1 MLVLIAL
8 SLLIGV
14 LLGLLGGGGSILTVP
29 VLVYLAGLSAK
40 NAIITSLIVV
50 CLTSLI
56 AVVNHARRGK
66 VCWTTGLAFGLT
78 GMIGAFLGGR
88 LAAYVPDSLL
98 LVLFAVIM
106 LAASL
111 SMLRNQKTPKPLQPN
126 RLPLQKPCPQH
137 LPLIALMLDGFLVG
151 SVTGLIGVGGGFLM
165 VPALNNLAGLPIHAA
180 IGTSLFIMVIQSS
193 AALAGHANHMTI
205 DLFITALFSAFA
217 IIGSFIGSSLSGKI
231 PGQHLKRGFGI
242 LVFILGCF
250 LLYREI
256 NPPMMAQIKDLVIR
270 HQDFILGASTILAI
284 MLSYRLWL
292 WTHTLQKN
300 NDRNQT

>member
-1 MLVLIAL
+1 MLLLIAL

-56 AVVNHARRGK
+56 AVANHARRGK

-88 LAAYVPDSLL
+88 LATYVPDSLL

-106 LAASL
+106 LTASL
-111 SMLRNQKTPKPLQPN
+111 SMLRNKKSPKPVQTPQ
-126 RLPLQKPCPQH
+126 LPPQKPCPRH
-137 LPLIALMLDGFLVG
+137 LPFIALMLDGFLVG

-165 VPALNNLAGLPIHAA
+165 VPALNNLAGLPMHAA
-180 IGTSLFIMVIQSS
+180 IGTSLFIIVMQSS
-193 AALAGHANHMTI
+193 AALAGHASHMTI
-205 DLFITALFSAFA
+205 DIGLTALFTAFA
-217 IIGSFIGSSLSGKI
+217 IIGSFVGSNLSGKVS
-231 PGQHLKRGFGI
+231 GRHLRRGFG
-242 LVFILGCF
+242 LFVFILGCF

-256 NPPMMAQIKDLVIR
+256 NPPMIAQLKDLVIR
-270 HQDFILGASTILAI
+270 HQDFILGASTILLI
-284 MLSYRLWL
+284 MLSYRIWL
-292 WTHTLQKN
+292 WAHTVQKN

>member
-66 VCWTTGLAFGLT
+66 VCWKAGLAFGLT

-106 LAASL
+106 LTASL
-111 SMLRNQKTPKPLQPN
+111 SMLRSKKTPKPLP
-126 RLPLQKPCPQH
+126 PLKPCPQH

-205 DLFITALFSAFA
+205 DLFITTLFSAFA

>member
-1 MLVLIAL
+1 MLLLIAL

-56 AVVNHARRGK
+56 AVVNHARHDK
-66 VCWTTGLAFGLT
+66 VCWSTGLAFGLT

-111 SMLRNQKTPKPLQPN
+111 SMLRNKKTPKFAQI
-126 RLPLQKPCPQH
+126 PLQKPCPQH
-137 LPLIALMLDGFLVG
+137 LPLIALMFDGFLVG

-165 VPALNNLAGLPIHAA
+165 VPALHNLAGLPIHAA
-180 IGTSLFIMVIQSS
+180 IGTSLFIIIIQSS
-193 AALAGHANHMTI
+193 AALAGHASHMTI
-205 DLFITALFSAFA
+205 DIFITALFSAFA
-217 IIGSFIGSSLSGKI
+217 IIGSFVGSSLSGKV
-231 PGQHLKRGFGI
+231 PGQHLRRGFG
-242 LVFILGCF
+242 LFVFILGCF

-256 NPPMMAQIKDLVIR
+256 NPPMMAQIKDLVIH
-270 HQDFILGASTILAI
+270 HQDFILGASTILVI

-292 WTHTLQKN
+292 WVHTLQKS

>member
-1 MLVLIAL
+1 MLLLIAL

-56 AVVNHARRGK
+56 AIVNHARRDK
-66 VCWTTGLAFGLT
+66 VCWSTGLAFGLT

-98 LVLFAVIM
+98 LVLFAVII

-111 SMLRNQKTPKPLQPN
+111 SMLRNQKTLKPLKSA
-126 RLPLQKPCPQH
+126 RFPLKPCPQH

-180 IGTSLFIMVIQSS
+180 IGTSLFIIVIQSS
-193 AALAGHANHMTI
+193 AALAGHTSHMTI
-205 DLFITALFSAFA
+205 DIFITALFSAFA
-217 IIGSFIGSSLSGKI
+217 IIGSFIGSSLSGKV
-231 PGQHLKRGFGI
+231 PGQHLKRGFGA

-270 HQDFILGASTILAI
+270 HQDFILGASTILII

-292 WTHTLQKN
+292 WVYTLPKS

>member
-1 MLVLIAL
+1 MLLLIAL

-88 LAAYVPDSLL
+88 LTAYVPDSLL
-98 LVLFAVIM
+98 LVLFAAIM

-111 SMLRNQKTPKPLQPN
+111 SMLRNKKTPNPLKSA
-126 RLPLQKPCPQH
+126 RLPLKPCPQH

-165 VPALNNLAGLPIHAA
+165 VPALHNLAGLPIYAA

-193 AALAGHANHMTI
+193 AALAGHASHMTI
-205 DLFITALFSAFA
+205 DIFITALFSAFA

-256 NPPMMAQIKDLVIR
+256 NPPMIAQIKDLAIR
-270 HQDFILGASTILAI
+270 HQDFILGASTILVI

-292 WTHTLQKN
+292 WVHTLPKS

>member
-1 MLVLIAL
+1 MLLLIAL

-50 CLTSLI
+50 CLTSSI

-111 SMLRNQKTPKPLQPN
+111 SMLRNKKTPKPQSAQF
-126 RLPLQKPCPQH
+126 PLKPCPQH

-180 IGTSLFIMVIQSS
+180 IGTSLFIIVIQSS
-193 AALAGHANHMTI
+193 AALAGHASHMTI
-205 DLFITALFSAFA
+205 DIFITALFSAFA

-231 PGQHLKRGFGI
+231 SGQHLKRGFGI

-256 NPPMMAQIKDLVIR
+256 NPPMIAQLKDLVIR
-270 HQDFILGASTILAI
+270 HQDFILGASTILVI

-292 WTHTLQKN
+292 WAHTLQKN

>member
-1 MLVLIAL
+1 MLLLIAL

-98 LVLFAVIM
+98 LVLFAAIM

-111 SMLRNQKTPKPLQPN
+111 SMLRNQKTPKPLST
-126 RLPLQKPCPQH
+126 RLPLKPCPQH

-180 IGTSLFIMVIQSS
+180 IGTSLFIIVIQSS
-193 AALAGHANHMTI
+193 AALAGHASHMTI
-205 DLFITALFSAFA
+205 DIFITALFSAFA

-231 PGQHLKRGFGI
+231 SGQHLKRGFGI

-256 NPPMMAQIKDLVIR
+256 NPPMMAQIKGLVIR
-270 HQDFILGASTILAI
+270 HQDFILGASTILVI

-292 WTHTLQKN
+292 WVHTLPKS